1 MGGCVATAG
10 RHSLLSLHW
19 LLITGC
25 LLHISSISPLRN
37 YKQHGSAKR
46 DLPSETHCKLRSS
59 AAVGTDDNTPSLT
72 VPRSG
77 TDTVTMILR
86 TVHRSRFAEPR
97 ESVSVL
103 PTAALLR
110 SLQWV
115 SDRYVSHRDT
125 AQLILSYSNGG
136 RQWYKVTY

>member
-1 MGGCVATAG
+1 MGGCGATAR
-10 RHSLLSLHW
+10 RHSLLCLHW

-37 YKQHGSAKR
+37 YKQQGSAKR

-59 AAVGTDDNTPSLT
+59 AAVGTNDPPPQT

-77 TDTVTMILR
+77 TDISTMILR
-86 TVHRSRFAEPR
+86 TVHRSRFAEPK
-97 ESVSVL
+97 ECVSVL

-125 AQLILSYSNGG
+125 AQLILSYSNG
-136 RQWYKVTY
+136 VLSF